1 MIDMDKA
8 CRLAR
13 EYFHQ
18 MLGLEYTDRI
28 LENEEFWFFCSGNGT
43 AVRVGNVIISVNK
56 KNGEITEMPMPSHET
71 VEILRSARRANTTE
85 KKGDEE
91 KNGC

>member
-1 MIDMDKA
+1 MLDMDKA
-8 CRLAR
+8 CRLA
-13 EYFHQ
+13 EVYFQ
-18 MLGLEYTDRI
+18 QILGLGYTDRI

-71 VEILRSARRANTTE
+71 VEILKNARIANITE
-85 KKGDEE
+85 KEE
-91 KNGC
+91 KDKNGR